1 VPPIFCEDD
10 TIYSCSILMFGELG
24 IIGLFDDLEMISE
37 WRAKLLSLCLERMCI
52 EKEDLK
58 AEKSV

>member
-1 VPPIFCEDD
+1 
-10 TIYSCSILMFGELG
+10 MFGELG